1 MFVGTSKMLARA
13 GDGMENLSRINA
25 RILEQSLINQAGESN
40 LLNIR
45 NSITPKFWSQYGI
58 KP

>member
-1 MFVGTSKMLARA
+1 
-13 GDGMENLSRINA
+13 MENLSRINA
-25 RILEQSLINQAGESN
+25 KILEQSLINQAGKSN

-45 NSITPKFWSQYGI
+45 NSIAPKYWPQYGI